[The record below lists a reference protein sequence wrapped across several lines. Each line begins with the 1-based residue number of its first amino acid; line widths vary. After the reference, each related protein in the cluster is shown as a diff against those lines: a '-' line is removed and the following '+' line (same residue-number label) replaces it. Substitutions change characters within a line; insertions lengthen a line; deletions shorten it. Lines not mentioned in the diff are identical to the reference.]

1 VLRELFER
9 GVLLDILPGSSPG
22 LPWIAQQL
30 GTNSKVLDNQGFDF
44 IDIVKERC
52 EAMVEF
58 YNKNK
63 NRMELGE
70 VDLEELLQNGL
81 ADPFKAFIKGEPHTQ
96 KKISEERLRIIFG
109 GGLTDQVIERII
121 GHYQSFVDTSRWA
134 QGPTMIGIGFD
145 QPHLDELKQHWPKRP
160 TIGADVTGWDWT
172 VLHEELMS
180 EAKTRAELG
189 SMNPESWIYK
199 VLFTRFYCLSRKG
212 VCLSN
217 GIIHPLDGVMP
228 SGSYFT
234 GPSNSRIRVT
244 VGILARI
251 FQGLTDKE
259 LLDCVLRV
267 VGDDSNESDDID
279 FESMEQLYLMT
290 GHPLKEKSKY
300 PEPGRFEM
308 CSSFFDL
315 TKEPPT
321 RVTLNSA
328 KVMYAWIQGTRGT
341 DETKALL
348 KELVGTAD
356 EHRYRELIERVVGSA
371 HYDTNN
377 ETAQGSVLARQ
388 NEKRESRQIEPT
400 TSPRNA

>member
-1 VLRELFER
+1 
-9 GVLLDILPGSSPG
+9 
-22 LPWIAQQL
+22 
-30 GTNSKVLDNQGFDF
+30 
-44 IDIVKERC
+44 
-52 EAMVEF
+52 
-58 YNKNK
+58 
-63 NRMELGE
+63 
-70 VDLEELLQNGL
+70 
-81 ADPFKAFIKGEPHTQ
+81 
-96 KKISEERLRIIFG
+96 
-109 GGLTDQVIERII
+109 
-121 GHYQSFVDTSRWA
+121 
-134 QGPTMIGIGFD
+134 
-145 QPHLDELKQHWPKRP
+145 
-160 TIGADVTGWDWT
+160 
-172 VLHEELMS
+172 
-180 EAKTRAELG
+180 
-189 SMNPESWIYK
+189 
-199 VLFTRFYCLSRKG
+199 
-212 VCLSN
+212 
-217 GIIHPLDGVMP
+217 
-228 SGSYFT
+228 
-234 GPSNSRIRVT
+234 
-244 VGILARI
+244 
-251 FQGLTDKE
+251 
-259 LLDCVLRV
+259 V